1 MDLFWIL
8 VSMLVLLL
16 LKGFFS
22 GSEIALVNA
31 DKIKLNARAN
41 QGHRGAKLVLRLF
54 QRPEVLLGTTLVGT
68 NISTVILTTVGTL
81 LMIRHFGERGDL
93 IAFLVFT
100 PLFLIFGEIVP
111 KSVYQQKSDDI
122 APVVVYPLRAFS
134 LLFYPVVFVFSRAAR
149 LAARMVGVR
158 PAGHTPFMTREL
170 VRSVA
175 DMAERTSTVSAFDR
189 SRIRRVIRFAE
200 TTVGEAMIPVAE
212 ITAINER
219 TRTAKAVKLVRRHGY
234 NRLPLYR
241 GNISNVVGIVTLTTW
256 DLIDPGLS
264 DRPIDDFV
272 HPAHYVSAHQT
283 IDELLPV
290 LRKRND
296 HMAIV
301 VDEFGSTVG
310 MITMEDVLE
319 EVVGEIDVGYD
330 FDEYL
335 PRRRRVY
342 EMLDEEVYLM
352 DSRLPVSEV
361 NDALEIS
368 IPLKES
374 HTIGGLVMTR
384 LRRIP
389 VQGESIVEAGYRFT
403 VEEASERTVLK
414 LRVEPVGASAPTP
427 AGGGGRGG

>member
-1 MDLFWIL
+1 MELFWIL
-8 VSMLVLLL
+8 VSMVLLLL

-41 QGHRGAKLVLRLF
+41 QGHRGAKLVLRQF

-68 NISTVILTTVGTL
+68 NISTVILATIGTL
-81 LMIRHFGERGDL
+81 LMIRLFGERGDFL
-93 IAFLVFT
+93 AFLVFT
-100 PLFLIFGEIVP
+100 PLLLVFGEIVP
-111 KSVYQQKSDDI
+111 KSVYQQKSDDV
-122 APVVVYPLRAFS
+122 APVVVYPLRGFS
-134 LLFYPVVFVFSRAAR
+134 LLFYPIIFVFSRAAR

-170 VRSVA
+170 IRSVA

-212 ITAINER
+212 MTAINDG
-219 TRTAKAVKLVRRHGY
+219 TRTAKAVELVRRHGY

-256 DLIDPGLS
+256 DLIDPGLAG
-264 DRPIDDFV
+264 RPIEDFLR
-272 HPAHYVSAHQT
+272 PAHYVSAHQT

-290 LRKRND
+290 LRTRKD

-335 PRRRRVY
+335 PRRRWVC

-352 DSRLPVSEV
+352 DSRLPISEV
-361 NDALEIS
+361 NDALEIDL
-368 IPLKES
+368 PLKES

-389 VQGESIVEAGYRFT
+389 VRGESIVESGYRFT
-403 VEEASERTVLK
+403 VEEASDRTVLK
-414 LRVEPVGASAPTP
+414 LRVAPTRAGTTTP
-427 AGGGGRGG
+427 GGG

>member
-8 VSMLVLLL
+8 VSMVVLLL

-68 NISTVILTTVGTL
+68 NISTVILTTIGTL

-100 PLFLIFGEIVP
+100 PLFLVFGEIVP
-111 KSVYQQKSDDI
+111 KSAYQQKSDDV

-134 LLFYPVVFVFSRAAR
+134 LLFYPIVFVFSRAAR
-149 LAARMVGVR
+149 LAARIVGVR

-170 VRSVA
+170 IRSVA

-219 TRTAKAVKLVRRHGY
+219 TKTAKAVKLVRRRGY

-241 GNISNVVGIVTLTTW
+241 GNISNVIGIVTLTTW
-256 DLIDPGLS
+256 DLIDPGLG
-264 DRPIDDFV
+264 DRPIEDFL
-272 HPAHYVSAHQT
+272 HSAHYVSAHQT

-290 LRKRND
+290 LRTRND

-352 DSRLPVSEV
+352 DSRLPISEV
-361 NDALEIS
+361 NDALEIHL
-368 IPLKES
+368 PLKEA
-374 HTIGGLVMTR
+374 HTIGGLVMNR

-389 VQGESIVEAGYRFT
+389 VRGESIVESGYRFT

-414 LRVEPVGASAPTP
+414 LRVAPVGATAPAP
-427 AGGGGRGG
+427 ASDDERQG